1 MTAALRLVIFF
12 VEINLLLGLVW
23 LVLMFALYLKE
34 KLPRNISAAG
44 LSRASRCLVVG
55 ALIIPVV
62 ASFLPREVLLKPSV
76 QIWSSL
82 DRRHAALSPVLV
94 TRRGE
99 AIPLARTLLAGTGW
113 RSHLLPL
120 ILLFLIL
127 GATYGLARLAFAH
140 RRLSRLLSQATPV
153 RRIGRVVLHIS
164 DKVRVP
170 FAFSRGWGRAYVV
183 YPTSGL
189 LDANGFRLG
198 VRHELQHLRS
208 RDTAWAQWLE
218 LIRALFYLS
227 PMAHAV
233 ASLLAW
239 LQEIACDEVLITC
252 RNVSAQAY
260 GRCLLEAAE
269 RAVGSHPLPAGTTGM
284 AVAIAGSTLKRRV
297 LMLLEYKKKD
307 PAGWRGVRRSL
318 MLRLFERWL
327 LLGTFALMGSL
338 AFASKSAIRDRR
350 ITMAQARQMA
360 AGEGGAFNSASGASD
375 SAFPLLV
382 NAAVLDALNRYLGT
396 PDGHRM
402 IQHGLNRMPQYQEL
416 IDDYINEYGLPEELM
431 AVPLAESAFQ
441 NAPPNKAPFFSAGL
455 WQFVPGTARAYGL
468 VVGNGVDERIDVDK
482 ETDAAMRYLDA
493 LYLRFQDWGLAIAGY
508 NAGEHKV
515 QQAIDQTGIRDPW
528 KLEQMG
534 KLNDYLADVVAAALI
549 LKNPSFAQ

>member
-1 MTAALRLVIFF
+1 
-12 VEINLLLGLVW
+12 
-23 LVLMFALYLKE
+23 
-34 KLPRNISAAG
+34 
-44 LSRASRCLVVG
+44 
-55 ALIIPVV
+55 
-62 ASFLPREVLLKPSV
+62 
-76 QIWSSL
+76 
-82 DRRHAALSPVLV
+82 
-94 TRRGE
+94 
-99 AIPLARTLLAGTGW
+99 
-113 RSHLLPL
+113 
-120 ILLFLIL
+120 
-127 GATYGLARLAFAH
+127 
-140 RRLSRLLSQATPV
+140 
-153 RRIGRVVLHIS
+153 
-164 DKVRVP
+164 
-170 FAFSRGWGRAYVV
+170 
-183 YPTSGL
+183 
-189 LDANGFRLG
+189 
-198 VRHELQHLRS
+198 
-208 RDTAWAQWLE
+208 
-218 LIRALFYLS
+218 
-227 PMAHAV
+227 
-233 ASLLAW
+233 
-239 LQEIACDEVLITC
+239 
-252 RNVSAQAY
+252 
-260 GRCLLEAAE
+260 
-269 RAVGSHPLPAGTTGM
+269 
-284 AVAIAGSTLKRRV
+284 
-297 LMLLEYKKKD
+297 MLLEYKKKD

-396 PDGHRM
+396 PDGRRM